1 MKATSGIIRRAA
13 FAFHRPARQHFTVLF
28 RWCSI
33 QAEVLNLLDR
43 IRGER
48 GLTYILVSHD
58 LAVVAHMCERLLVM
72 QNELAVK
79 DLTRA
84 ALQSRQAGQTR
95 DLLTASEGYRR

>member
-1 MKATSGIIRRAA
+1 M
-13 FAFHRPARQHFTVLF
+13 HRPARQHFTVLC

-84 ALQSRQAGQTR
+84 ALQLRQAGQTR